1 MTTNTTSMTTQEVA
15 DRFMELAR
23 EEKWFAIQDE
33 LFAEDVRSI
42 EPPHSLWFKSAE
54 GKANVRKKGEAFVA
68 DIEAAHKRFTSEPIV
83 ASGHF
88 VVVRESDI
96 TKTSTGRIHIHELML
111 YEVRDGKIV
120 SEQFFY

>member
-1 MTTNTTSMTTQEVA
+1 MATNTTTMTTQEVA

-33 LFAEDVRSI
+33 LFSEDVKSI
-42 EPPHSLWFKSAE
+42 DPPHSPYFKSAE
-54 GKANVRKKGEAFVA
+54 GKANVRKKGEEFVA
-68 DIEAAHKRFTSEPIV
+68 DIEAAHKRYTTEPIV
-83 ASGHF
+83 ASRHF
-88 VVVRESDI
+88 VVGCESDI
-96 TKTSTGRIHIHELML
+96 TKKGLGRIHIHELML